1 MTTSALMS
9 LGTRAMF
16 ANYAALQT
24 TGHNIANASTDGYSR
39 QEVQLQSAGGQ
50 FTGAGFFG
58 KGVDVKNVARAFDQF
73 LSREALTTRSQ
84 AAYDSARVDK
94 LAQLESAFTG
104 GEQGIGYAAGDL
116 LNAMV
121 DLSSH
126 PQDLA
131 ARQVV
136 LSRASDLG
144 ARFSAAATRLDAI
157 QTGVTQELRAAV
169 THINEI
175 AQNVAAV
182 NDRIALAK
190 GSGQTPNDLLDLRD
204 RLVSELGGYMEVTTI
219 AADDGT
225 LSVFVAGGQ
234 RLVLGAQSMRLELSP
249 DTFDASR
256 MTLGIVEASGVRKLP
271 HGLIG
276 SGSIG
281 GLLRFQDDD
290 LAQARMLLGQMAAS
304 IAGSVN
310 AQQSLGLNLGVPPGP
325 GAALFGVGAAQ
336 ALPANTNARTAGGAF
351 VSNVTLAVTDPT
363 QLQATEYSLV
373 NDGTGNWRLTRL
385 ADGLAQTVVDGS
397 IVDGFRINL
406 GPPAPLATDRF
417 LLQPVT
423 RAANSMVSTLD
434 DPRGIAAASPVT
446 AALGGN
452 NTGTATVAA
461 LTVVN
466 TAIDPDQTATITFT
480 SASGN
485 YDWELRDRSTSALIS
500 SGSASWSVGQP
511 IALNGFELQV
521 TGVPQSGDVITV
533 SKTLY
538 PGSNNGN
545 ALALAALRDAMLV
558 GRVSDGAGGLTGG
571 QTLTDAWANAMADIG
586 VRSQGAKTASAISTQ
601 VAASA
606 KEALSGRTG
615 VNLDEEAARLMQYQQ
630 GYQAAAKVLQVAQ
643 SLFDTLL
650 DAANA

>member
-1 MTTSALMS
+1 
-9 LGTRAMF
+9 
-16 ANYAALQT
+16 
-24 TGHNIANASTDGYSR
+24 
-39 QEVQLQSAGGQ
+39 
-50 FTGAGFFG
+50 
-58 KGVDVKNVARAFDQF
+58 
-73 LSREALTTRSQ
+73 
-84 AAYDSARVDK
+84 
-94 LAQLESAFTG
+94 
-104 GEQGIGYAAGDL
+104 
-116 LNAMV
+116 
-121 DLSSH
+121 
-126 PQDLA
+126 
-131 ARQVV
+131 
-136 LSRASDLG
+136 
-144 ARFSAAATRLDAI
+144 
-157 QTGVTQELRAAV
+157 
-169 THINEI
+169 
-175 AQNVAAV
+175 
-182 NDRIALAK
+182 
-190 GSGQTPNDLLDLRD
+190 
-204 RLVSELGGYMEVTTI
+204 
-219 AADDGT
+219 
-225 LSVFVAGGQ
+225 
-234 RLVLGAQSMRLELSP
+234 
-249 DTFDASR
+249 
-256 MTLGIVEASGVRKLP
+256 
-271 HGLIG
+271 
-276 SGSIG
+276 
-281 GLLRFQDDD
+281 
-290 LAQARMLLGQMAAS
+290 
-304 IAGSVN
+304 
-310 AQQSLGLNLGVPPGP
+310 VPPGP

>member
-1 MTTSALMS
+1 MTASALMS

-58 KGVDVKNVARAFDQF
+58 KGVDVEAVARAFDQF

-84 AAYDSARVDK
+84 AAYDSARSDK
-94 LAQLESAFTG
+94 LAQLESAFLG

-136 LSRASDLG
+136 LSRASDLVT
-144 ARFSAAATRLDAI
+144 RFSAAGARLDAI
-157 QTGVTQELRAAV
+157 QAGVTQELRTAV
-169 THINEI
+169 SHINEI
-175 AQNVAAV
+175 AQKIAAV
-182 NDRIALAK
+182 NDRIAAAK
-190 GSGQTPNDLLDLRD
+190 GIGQAPNDLLDLRD
-204 RLVSELGGYMEVTTI
+204 RLVSELGSYMEVTTI
-219 AADDGT
+219 GADDGT
-225 LSVFVAGGQ
+225 LSVFVGGGQ
-234 RLVLGAQSMRLELSP
+234 RLVLGAQSLRLELSP
-249 DTFDASR
+249 DAFDASR
-256 MTLGIVEASGVRKLP
+256 MTLGIVETSGVRALP
-271 HGLIG
+271 YSLIG
-276 SGSIG
+276 SGSMG

-290 LAQARMLLGQMAAS
+290 LVQARTLLGQMAAS
-304 IAGSVN
+304 IVGSLN
-310 AQQSLGLNLGVPPGP
+310 RQQSLGLNLGVPPGP

-336 ALPANTNARTAGGAF
+336 ALAANTNARTAAGAF

-363 QLQATEYSLV
+363 QLQASEYSLV
-373 NDGTGNWRLTRL
+373 NDGAGNWRLTRHS
-385 ADGLAQTVVDGS
+385 DGRAQTVVDGS
-397 IVDGFRINL
+397 VVDGFRISL
-406 GPPAPLATDRF
+406 GLPAPAATDRF

-423 RAANSMVSTLD
+423 RAANSMARVLD

-446 AALGGN
+446 AALSDN
-452 NTGTATVAA
+452 NSGTATVAA
-461 LTVVN
+461 LEVASSALN
-466 TAIDPDQTATITFT
+466 PDHTATITFT

-485 YDWELRDRSTSALIS
+485 YDWELRDRNTSALVS
-500 SGSASWSVGQP
+500 SGGASWSVGQP
-511 IALNGFELQV
+511 IALNGFELYIS
-521 TGVPQSGDVITV
+521 GVPQSGDVITV

-558 GRVSDGAGGLTGG
+558 GRVSDGAGDLTGG
-571 QTLTDAWANAMADIG
+571 QSLTDAWANAMADIG
-586 VRSQGAKTASAISTQ
+586 VRSQGAKTASAISGE

-643 SLFDTLL
+643 SVFDTLL
-650 DAANA
+650 DAANT